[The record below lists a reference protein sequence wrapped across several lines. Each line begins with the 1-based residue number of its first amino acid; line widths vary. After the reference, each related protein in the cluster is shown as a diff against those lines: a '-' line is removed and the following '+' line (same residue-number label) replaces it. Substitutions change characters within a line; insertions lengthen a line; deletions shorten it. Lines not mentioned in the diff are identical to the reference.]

1 MQCCCSTLCSCRV
14 FGAAFYVG
22 LIVPFILIYLFNWVI
37 YIIIL
42 CTLVCKNCRNKGDKD
57 TRKLVKQNLLA
68 AVMLSVLFGLGWGIG
83 LAATTG
89 ISNVGVRDFFS
100 ALFIICTAFQG
111 VMVFCLQTVRSKEV
125 RNTWSKW
132 FYRATGKSISD
143 FTMSTSGDRQRKTS
157 SQPYDSSVPRKIST
171 TSSYLDEGSGTLQH
185 SVKKSLFGAK
195 GITTQRFT
203 SVTEMD
209 EDEKAAE
216 DLEMQPHGSP
226 PISISLE
233 GGQDD
238 VFNEELV
245 TSVFDGPETTNTTSK
260 HSPLEQVNS
269 ELNKPASDTAPA
281 QDDKDGTEDSCSASS
296 SNKEETIEESQHT
309 AATERQTETEPSSAL
324 DELPASASPV
334 ESSKHDETAV
344 TESEQSGLVQA
355 ASAEMTTCD
364 EEKIDPV
371 ESSSDEEPQK
381 V

>member
-1 MQCCCSTLCSCRV
+1 MVYPNTTTVQLQVQVNRDC
-14 FGAAFYVG
+14 
-22 LIVPFILIYLFNWVI
+22 
-37 YIIIL
+37 
-42 CTLVCKNCRNKGDKD
+42 
-57 TRKLVKQNLLA
+57 
-68 AVMLSVLFGLGWGIG
+68 LSSH
-83 LAATTG
+83 
-89 ISNVGVRDFFS
+89 IS
-100 ALFIICTAFQG
+100 
-111 VMVFCLQTVRSKEV
+111 
-125 RNTWSKW
+125 
-132 FYRATGKSISD
+132 
-143 FTMSTSGDRQRKTS
+143 MS
-157 SQPYDSSVPRKIST
+157 YHWH
-171 TSSYLDEGSGTLQH
+171 EGSGTLQH

-260 HSPLEQVNS
+260 HSLRSSKSTLNLTNQQLTQPQHKMTRMEQKIAALLLVQTKKRPS
-269 ELNKPASDTAPA
+269 K
-281 QDDKDGTEDSCSASS
+281 
-296 SNKEETIEESQHT
+296 ESQHT

-364 EEKIDPV
+364 EEKIDPD